1 MAVDE
6 KAPLVLV
13 IEDSPSMLELTVK
26 TLQISGFRTRQASYA
41 LQAVGVARKERPD
54 LILADVGLPDMDG
67 ATATALLRDDPDFQD
82 VPVIL
87 VSALPPEELRERMA
101 DCGAAEILPKPF
113 TPGDLVRAV
122 RRQLS
127 QHAGTPL

>member
-1 MAVDE
+1 MLE
-6 KAPLVLV
+6 TKAPLVLV
-13 IEDSPSMLELTVK
+13 IEDSPSLLELTVR
-26 TLQISGFRTRQASYA
+26 TLQLSGFRTRQAGYA

-67 ATATALLRDDPDFQD
+67 AVATSLLRDDPEFRE

-87 VSALPPEELRERMA
+87 VSALPREQLQERMA
-101 DCGAAEILPKPF
+101 DCGAAEILSKPF

-127 QHAGTPL
+127 PHAEAPL